1 MLPNFK
7 GVSIILNNY
16 QSQEPDTVVMAL
28 AAHYIFDLQST
39 EESYDEENDNIVLT
53 GTISLKTFVDLQ
65 QYIAL
70 YYLVA
75 QAYDETVNLDYIVRY
90 NDAYGIVGP
99 WQKTASFDAN
109 RMDISISQNII
120 NQQSQISNLLTNL
133 FEIVNSGGTDNLSD
147 DILYR
152 TDFLYHLQNTHD
164 LSYKLNNI
172 YNLGWHDDHFTYNY
186 GVIAE
191 FHKWL
196 KHYPDKIIFNYKVI
210 GFENESIR
218 DRVLISNDDLEKAKE
233 KDPESLVKLLNN
245 IYSSQIVKKT
255 TIPIWA
261 KWDDNKQQ
269 LVLDGLKYSA
279 EQKNSL
285 R

>member
-16 QSQEPDTVVMAL
+16 QNQEPDTIVMAL
-28 AAHYIFDLQST
+28 AAHYIFDLQAT

-75 QAYDETVNLDYIVRY
+75 QAYDENVDLNYIVRY
-90 NDAYGIVGP
+90 KDAYGIVGP
-99 WQKTASFDAN
+99 WQKTISFDAN

-120 NQQSQISNLLTNL
+120 NQQSKISNLLNDL
-133 FEIVNSGGTDNLSD
+133 FEIINSEATDSLSD
-147 DILYR
+147 NTVYR
-152 TDFLYHLQNTHD
+152 TDFLYNLQNIQD

-172 YNLGWHDDHFTYNY
+172 YNLGWNDDHFTYNY

-218 DRVLISNDDLEKAKE
+218 DRILISNKDLEKAKE
-233 KDPESLVKLLNN
+233 KDPQNLIQLINN
-245 IYSSQIVKKT
+245 VSSSQVVKKT

>member
-16 QSQEPDTVVMAL
+16 QSQEPDTIVMAL
-28 AAHYIFDLQST
+28 AAHYIFDLQAT

-75 QAYDETVNLDYIVRY
+75 QAYDENVDLNYIVRY
-90 NDAYGIVGP
+90 KDAYGIVGP
-99 WQKTASFDAN
+99 WQKTISFDAN

-120 NQQSQISNLLTNL
+120 NQQSKISNLLNDL
-133 FEIVNSGGTDNLSD
+133 FEIINSEATDSLSD
-147 DILYR
+147 NTVYR
-152 TDFLYHLQNTHD
+152 TDFLYNLQNIQD

-172 YNLGWHDDHFTYNY
+172 YNLGWNDDHFTYNY

-218 DRVLISNDDLEKAKE
+218 DRILISNKDLEKAKE
-233 KDPESLVKLLNN
+233 KDPQNLIQLINN
-245 IYSSQIVKKT
+245 VSSSQVVKKT

>member
-16 QSQEPDTVVMAL
+16 QSQEPDTIVMAL
-28 AAHYIFDLQST
+28 AAHYIFDLQAT

-65 QYIAL
+65 HYIAL

-75 QAYDETVNLDYIVRY
+75 QAYDENVDLNYIVRY
-90 NDAYGIVGP
+90 KDAYGIVGP
-99 WQKTASFDAN
+99 WQKTISFDAN

-120 NQQSQISNLLTNL
+120 NQQSKISNLLNDL
-133 FEIVNSGGTDNLSD
+133 FEIINSEATDSLSD
-147 DILYR
+147 NTVYR
-152 TDFLYHLQNTHD
+152 TDFLYNLQNIQD

-172 YNLGWHDDHFTYNY
+172 YNLGWNDDHFTYNY

-218 DRVLISNDDLEKAKE
+218 DRILISNKDLEKAKE
-233 KDPESLVKLLNN
+233 KDPQNLIQLINN
-245 IYSSQIVKKT
+245 VSSSQVVKKT